1 MVIVGQSSSS
11 TRHNAH
17 WHNSTDELN
26 KKASNN
32 NTWDKAASLH
42 VLFLCA
48 KKSNTC
54 KDFKVFIFMYTVNA
68 FMENPI
74 KQIPGFKEKIKP

>member
-32 NTWDKAASLH
+32 TWNKAASLH